1 MSRSIIRSLLVLA
14 LGAVVSSLAQGCSSY
29 AVPHQ
34 PYAPLLSRGG
44 QVAIQARGGVTGAA
58 APTFAV
64 HGAYAPIENLEVVA
78 GADFDPVGD
87 TSGGETLHA
96 AGEVGIG
103 TFAVDES
110 LIAELIGGTAVG
122 WGSGAYLD
130 GFRDDGTGSGQLVAN
145 TYGVDGPYVR
155 PFLQGVVGSRF
166 GIAEIAGGVRFAYT
180 WAQQSFTPFDPGT
193 PQLQRYDATAVHL
206 DPFVVARLAVDIL
219 RIEAMAGLALTF
231 GDASVGPFFNA
242 FASLGL
248 GVVFDTWEPA
258 TPDYG
263 ADPILVPGQPI
274 AAQP

>member
-1 MSRSIIRSLLVLA
+1 VS
-14 LGAVVSSLAQGCSSY
+14 AVDAGDAHARIDETANQITVGGGL
-29 AVPHQ
+29 
-34 PYAPLLSRGG
+34 GG
-44 QVAIQARGGVTGAA
+44 QGHHDPRRPVRRCRAEQCGGVSVQELL
-58 APTFAV
+58 AP
-64 HGAYAPIENLEVVA
+64 
-78 GADFDPVGD
+78 ADV
-87 TSGGETLHA
+87 
-96 AGEVGIG
+96 
-103 TFAVDES
+103 
-110 LIAELIGGTAVG
+110 
-122 WGSGAYLD
+122 
-130 GFRDDGTGSGQLVAN
+130 DDGTGSGQLVAN
-145 TYGVDGPYVR
+145 TYRVDGPYVR

-274 AAQP
+274 PAQP

>member
-1 MSRSIIRSLLVLA
+1 MFRKLVRSSLA
-14 LGAVVSSLAQGCSSY
+14 LGLGAIAISLLQGCSSY

-44 QVAIQARGGVTGAA
+44 QVAIQGRAGVTGAA

-64 HGAYAPIENLEVVA
+64 HGAYAPVENLEIVA

-87 TSGGETLHA
+87 TSGGETLHG

-103 TFAVDES
+103 TFAVDEE

-130 GFRDDGTGSGQLVAN
+130 GFRDDGTGSGQLVSN
-145 TYGVDGPYVR
+145 SYRVEGPYVR

-166 GIAEIAGGVRFAYT
+166 GIAEVAGGVRVAYT
-180 WAQQSFTPFDPGT
+180 WAEQSFTPFDAST
-193 PQLQRYDATAVHL
+193 PALSPYSATAFHL

-219 RIEAMAGLALTF
+219 RIEALAGISLTF
-231 GDASVGPFFNA
+231 GDVSVGPMFNA

-248 GVVFDTWEPA
+248 GVVFDTWDPPA
-258 TPDYG
+258 PEVLPI
-263 ADPILVPGQPI
+263 DPTLAP
-274 AAQP
+274 AQL